1 MKELIRDSDGVFLAG
16 IKRENY
22 FGGEPDVKIKERVM
36 PTFQVEPE
44 KQIFVK
50 SNFKTLSDD
59 GGRVAFS
66 ERHEAHPNDGEAFV
80 AGARPVKVAL
90 TARAAEALNDG
101 LILACDDAEISEFT
115 NAKYREAR
123 KTLANQKAIFRRK
136 FVALVG
142 SDELFERAWKESAA
156 GREAIQ
162 IAETVL

>member
-1 MKELIRDSDGVFLAG
+1 MKNLNRDYDGVLVVG
-16 IKRENY
+16 MRENY

-36 PTFQVEPE
+36 PTFQADPE

-90 TARAAEALNDG
+90 TAATIEALNDG
-101 LILACDDAEISEFT
+101 KILPCDDSEVTDFT

-123 KTLANQKAIFRRK
+123 KTLANQKELFRRK

-142 SDELFERAWKESAA
+142 NENGFFKACAESER

>member
-1 MKELIRDSDGVFLAG
+1 MKNLNRDYDGVLVVG
-16 IKRENY
+16 MRENY
-22 FGGEPDVKIKERVM
+22 FGGEPSAKIKEKVM
-36 PTFQVEPE
+36 PTFQIDPE
-44 KQIFVK
+44 KHIFVK
-50 SNFKTLSDD
+50 SNFQTLSDD

-80 AGARPVKVAL
+80 AGARPVLVAL
-90 TARAAEALNDG
+90 TPATTEALNDG
-101 LILACDDAEISEFT
+101 LILACDDSEVTDFT

-123 KTLANQKAIFRRK
+123 KTLANQKEVFRRK

-142 SDELFERAWKESAA
+142 SENGFENAWKESAA